1 MKYTLRFVLCCLLLP
16 AAQLKAQTD
25 LPVLFAKQAT
35 FDDFKISPDGQHLA
49 AVVYSEGKRSLIF
62 FDAKTMKAVGSAKA
76 GNMQEVGDYRW
87 VSDERVVIKLVES
100 SPWLKKPQYFGE
112 LLAVNY
118 DGSKAMLLFGYRAG
132 EQSLGSNI
140 KKKQS
145 MQAWAEFVNTRAN
158 DKNRIVISAT
168 PMSSGGDRLASI
180 MQLDVYNGKTK
191 GVGKAPVS
199 YARIVADPSGRP
211 RVAVGTNAQNQR
223 EVYIKD
229 EENSD
234 WHQLPQRAF
243 GSHFYPIAVTADN
256 QGLYVA
262 DNYQQDLIG
271 IFEYRFAD
279 GSYTE
284 VFTDKKVDVSGVTTT
299 TDGHAV
305 YGMQLDD
312 GRPSYALLTE
322 DHQEARV
329 FKDLL
334 QSFPGE
340 NLKITSKTDDDK
352 KWVLVASSDVTAPR
366 FYLYDHEKGT
376 VAKLADTKPELNQL
390 KLASTEPVKF
400 SSFDGLEVH
409 GYLTKSPVA
418 SAEKPTVVLVHGGP
432 HNVRDYWGFDPE
444 VQLLAM
450 SGYNVLQVNF
460 RGSGGYGA
468 AFQQK
473 GYRQWGDAI
482 QRDIIAGTEWAIAQ
496 GHAKAGNVCIMGTSF
511 GGYSTVQAATLAPDL
526 YRCGVAVAGVYDLSL
541 LAKTGD
547 LPDLSFGAAYLQDV
561 IGKDEA
567 QLKAFSPVHQVNKL
581 KASLLIAHGKKDK
594 RAPVEH
600 AERLKNALDKAGKS
614 YQWLEFNDEAHGFYA
629 PQNQEIYF
637 RAVQKFLAEH
647 LKS

>member
-1 MKYTLRFVLCCLLLP
+1 MRPMT
-16 AAQLKAQTD
+16 
-25 LPVLFAKQAT
+25 
-35 FDDFKISPDGQHLA
+35 
-49 AVVYSEGKRSLIF
+49 
-62 FDAKTMKAVGSAKA
+62 
-76 GNMQEVGDYRW
+76 
-87 VSDERVVIKLVES
+87 
-100 SPWLKKPQYFGE
+100 
-112 LLAVNY
+112 
-118 DGSKAMLLFGYRAG
+118 
-132 EQSLGSNI
+132 
-140 KKKQS
+140 
-145 MQAWAEFVNTRAN
+145 
-158 DKNRIVISAT
+158 KNRILISAT

-180 MQLDVYNGKTK
+180 LQLDVYTGKTK
-191 GVGKAPVS
+191 GMGKAPVS
-199 YARIVADPSGRP
+199 YATIVADPSGRP
-211 RVAVGTNAQNQR
+211 RVAVGKNEQNQR
-223 EVYIKD
+223 EVYIKAED
-229 EENSD
+229 SSD
-234 WHQLPQRAF
+234 WHKLPQRAF
-243 GSHFYPIAVTADN
+243 GEHFYPIAVTADN

-284 VFTDKKVDVSGVTTT
+284 VFTDQKVDVQSVTTT
-299 TDGHAV
+299 TDGRAV
-305 YGMQLDD
+305 YGMQLYD

-340 NLKITSKTDDDK
+340 NLRITSKTDDNK
-352 KWVLVASSDVTAPR
+352 KWVLMASSDTTAPK
-366 FYLYDHEKGT
+366 FYLYDHEKAA
-376 VAKLADTKPELNQL
+376 VVKLADAKPELNQL

-409 GYLTKSPVA
+409 GYLTKSPVD
-418 SAEKPTVVLVHGGP
+418 SPEKPTVVLVHGGP
-432 HNVRDYWGFDPE
+432 HDTRDYWGFDPE

-468 AFQQK
+468 AFQKK

-496 GHAKAGNVCIMGTSF
+496 GHAKAGNICIMGTSF

-547 LPDLSFGAAYLQDV
+547 VPELSFGAAYLKDV
-561 IGKDEA
+561 IGTDET
-567 QLKAFSPVHQVNKL
+567 QLKAFSPVHQVHKL

-594 RAPVEH
+594 RAPMEH
-600 AERLKNALDKAGKS
+600 AQRLKNALDKAGKS

-637 RAVQKFLAEH
+637 RAVQKFLGQH